1 MRTKDMK
8 LGTPLK
14 IKENIGGKQ
23 RGVQYTPKAFINCNE
38 IVGKITLDKE
48 QRASS
53 AESNYLWR
61 DTQGKY
67 TERFAATTLRWGSPH

>member
-53 AESNYLWR
+53 AESN
-61 DTQGKY
+61 
-67 TERFAATTLRWGSPH
+67 